1 MRIRDFASL
10 ALCTTLL
17 SGALPPL
24 PAIAAVEPFLTRNF
38 LEPIDAFSVRLPAD
52 SASFRYQYFASNT
65 WSDWQTYESDGDVLP
80 GQESELLMVPEGTTG
95 LRIEHISDPTLIH
108 PITVSKDP
116 IHYKTAAAGAVG
128 APAILSRSEW
138 GADAA
143 LLYTDGSET
152 EAEARGDNGVTLS
165 GQTNGRVDDCMKA
178 QVDYPA
184 EFNVA
189 STVTKDAQGKLYS
202 WPLQY
207 SPQVKL
213 LAVHHSALV
222 IRDDPR
228 PAVERVR
235 ALYKYHAAS
244 KGWGDIGYHFVVDEN
259 GQIYE
264 GRQGGK
270 FVVGGHAYCNNVGTI
285 GIVLLGNFE
294 IEQPSQKQAQ
304 SLQWLLSDLARKY
317 NIDVNNSVQFHGKK
331 FVSPIVRHRDLLS
344 TLCPGYYLS
353 EAFGQIVKNV
363 RSGNINGTVTFPVIS
378 RSSSSSS
385 ASSMSS
391 IPGAVQSNLAP
402 GIAFYGRT
410 TITINP
416 GGKQRLSF
424 TYTADERGAYE
435 GKKVADLQISSS
447 DIKLYV
453 DNGRGWVPV
462 TKGILLQSDLPAH
475 ETASLQLV
483 IEAPMNP
490 GSYWMDIGGIR
501 FTISVAGR
509 RMRMG
514 TFVSPFNANSYV
526 IVEPISSSRSS
537 LAGRIR
543 SYTRPSMQGV
553 SSSVT
558 SFSSSLRSSFSSS
571 FASRS
576 SAVSTGTPIRIRLSS
591 DGNPTVTFSNAGS
604 VGNTSVSAGTALSL
618 FIRGSECVATRN
630 GSQVQAA
637 SILRLS
643 PGAGTTTITG
653 IGANKTRS
661 YKGAIECRVING
673 SMALI
678 NELPLDD
685 YMAGLA
691 EEPDTEPYEKQRAFA
706 IAARTYAAFYMDPA
720 NRKFAGMPY
729 DGSDNPAEFQVYA
742 GVDFTASNPNWAR
755 AVQTTA
761 NQVLTYNGQIIKPPY
776 FSSDD
781 GRTRTPIEAGWKNFP
796 FAEIF
801 SSKKDPW
808 CSGMTLRGHGVG
820 MSGCGALGQAKE
832 GRSAEQILQY
842 YYPGVRI
849 GER

>member
-1 MRIRDFASL
+1 MRIRDIAPL
-10 ALCTTLL
+10 VLCITLL
-17 SGALPPL
+17 SGALPSL
-24 PAIAAVEPFLTRNF
+24 PAVHAAEPFRTRNF
-38 LEPIDAFSVRLPAD
+38 DNPIDAFSVRLPEDA
-52 SASFRYQYFASNT
+52 ASFRYQYFVSGQ
-65 WSDWQTYESDGDVLP
+65 WSEWQTYESDGDVMP
-80 GQESELLMVPEGTTG
+80 GQESELLMVPEGTTA
-95 LRIEHISDPTLIH
+95 LRIENLSDASRIH

-116 IHYKTAAAGAVG
+116 IRYKTAATGNVG

-138 GADAA
+138 GADAS
-143 LLYTDGSET
+143 LLYSPGESEDNVSK
-152 EAEARGDNGVTLS
+152 GDNGVT
-165 GQTNGRVDDCMKA
+165 GQPNGRIDDCTKA
-178 QVDYPA
+178 QMDYPA
-184 EFNVA
+184 EFKVS
-189 STVTKDAQGKLYS
+189 STVTKDSQGKVYS

-213 LAVHHSALV
+213 LTVHHSALV
-222 IRDDPR
+222 VRDDPR

-244 KGWGDIGYHFVVDEN
+244 KGWGDIGYHYVIDEN

-270 FVVGGHAYCNNVGTI
+270 FVVGGHAYCNNVGTV
-285 GIVLLGNFE
+285 GVVLLGNFE

-304 SLQWLLSDLARKY
+304 SLQWLLSDLAKQY
-317 NIDVNNSVQFHGKK
+317 NINMNNSVQFHGKK
-331 FVSPIVRHRDLLS
+331 FESPIVRHRDLLS

-353 EAFGQIVKNV
+353 EAFGQIIKNV
-363 RSGNINGTVTFPVIS
+363 RSGNLSAPVTFPVIS
-378 RSSSSSS
+378 RSSSSTASS
-385 ASSMSS
+385 ASSS

-410 TITINP
+410 TVSINP

-490 GSYWMDIGGIR
+490 GTYWMDIGGIR

-509 RMRMG
+509 RIRTG
-514 TFVSPFNANSYV
+514 TYESPFNANSYV
-526 IVEPISSSRSS
+526 IVEPISSSRPS
-537 LAGRIR
+537 LIGRIR
-543 SYTRPSMQGV
+543 PYTRRTMHD
-553 SSSVT
+553 SVT
-558 SFSSSLRSSFSSS
+558 SSLSSSSRSALSSS
-571 FASRS
+571 SASRS
-576 SAVSTGTPIRIRLSS
+576 SSVSSVSTGTPIRIRLSS

-604 VGNTSVSAGTALSL
+604 VGGSSVNAGTAVSL
-618 FIRGSECVATRN
+618 FSRGSECVASRN
-630 GSQVQAA
+630 GVQLSSS
-637 SILRLS
+637 SILRLTQNT
-643 PGAGTTTITG
+643 GAFTVTG
-653 IGANKTRS
+653 IASNKTRS
-661 YKGAIECRVING
+661 YKGALECRVING
-673 SMALI
+673 ALVLI

-706 IAARTYAAFYMDPA
+706 IAARTYAKFYMDPA

-729 DGSDNPAEFQVYA
+729 DGSDNPAEFQIYA
-742 GVDFTASNPNWAR
+742 GVDFTANNPNWLR
-755 AVQTTA
+755 AVQATA
-761 NQVLTYNGQIIKPPY
+761 KQVLTYNGQIIKPAY

-801 SSKKDPW
+801 SSKTDPW

-849 GER
+849 SEQ